1 MSIPG
6 VTPVPARVWRQAS
19 REVPRRQP
27 QGKEADDEGDREA
40 DRHHR
45 HLDVESAGFSHFKRG
60 PVNHFC
66 KAAPAR
72 ATVPAGGYATAENTL
87 SREEKGQ

>member
-1 MSIPG
+1 
-6 VTPVPARVWRQAS
+6 
-19 REVPRRQP
+19 
-27 QGKEADDEGDREA
+27 
-40 DRHHR
+40 
-45 HLDVESAGFSHFKRG
+45 VESAGFSHFKRG